1 MKALLATLALGLA
14 TMFTISTHA
23 ATALNAS
30 TVQGDYLIKAKDVYL
45 VALVRLGATDATL
58 TLEGDDGQV
67 TCSGAYSFDTKT
79 SIVETSFPNCGE
91 AQISIAHVIDLSGQ
105 TVESL
110 KANPT
115 VNIAITM
122 GADSIPAIPFTIQKL
137 K

>member
-1 MKALLATLALGLA
+1 MKALLTTLALSLS
-14 TMFTISTHA
+14 TMFTIGAHA
-23 ATALNAS
+23 ATSLNAS
-30 TVQGDYLIKAKDVYL
+30 TVQGEYLIKAKDVYL

-58 TLEGDDGQV
+58 TLEGADGQV
-67 TCSGAYSFDTKT
+67 MCSGDYSFDTKT

-91 AQISIAHVIDLSGQ
+91 AQMSIAHVIDLSGQ

-110 KANPT
+110 KGNAT

-122 GADSIPAIPFTIQKL
+122 GARSIPAIPFTIEKL